1 MRRRIKDVIAERR
14 LRQLQEE
21 DPAEPHDKAA

>member
-1 MRRRIKDVIAERR
+1 MRLRIKDVITERR

-21 DPAEPHDKAA
+21 ARPDPHDKAA